1 MLLFSGALVCAILVL
16 NRSFVT
22 WWVGASQYGGFK
34 LSVLIMLLILL
45 RHWSRT
51 LINTIFCFG
60 YEKWISVVNLAD
72 GAVTVVSAIVL
83 VHFLGAMGA
92 PLGGIIGVCAVS
104 IPANLWALAKE
115 LETSPGRLF
124 APIRSWALRLALLVL
139 LAALVQRSFLW
150 HTFPMMVA
158 VGVGSLLVYAAVMLQ
173 VMLSPPCS
181 VYLKPFF
188 SQLRGRLRRM
198 LKIEKTAVPL
208 TPAP

>member
-1 MLLFSGALVCAILVL
+1 LVCAILVL

-60 YEKWISVVNLAD
+60 YEKWISVVSLAD
-72 GAVTVVSAIVL
+72 GAVTVVSAVVL
-83 VHFLGAMGA
+83 VHFLGAVGA

-124 APIRSWALRLALLVL
+124 APIRSWVLRLAMLVL

-150 HTFPMMVA
+150 HSFPVMVA

-173 VMLSPPCS
+173 IMLAPPCS

-188 SQLRGRLRRM
+188 SQMRGRLRRM
-198 LKIEKTAVPL
+198 LKIEKTAVPI
-208 TPAP
+208 TTAGTE